1 MISAAVKGIARLTYE
16 FTDLISKAFNVLPSA
31 FLLLQ
36 RKNREINKVSRV
48 DCKNIL
54 VMRMY
59 IMIERSTLPEL
70 VNLSYNNMSNKG
82 VVAFTNMYYVQES
95 NFRMMLLVA
104 GQFRF
109 A

>member
-70 VNLSYNNMSNKG
+70 VNMSYSNMSNK
-82 VVAFTNMYYVQES
+82 AW
-95 NFRMMLLVA
+95 
-104 GQFRF
+104 
-109 A
+109 